1 MSYYYQKPSADF
13 VRSHH
18 ISNLERAFERVNQ
31 QTRDWNY
38 MCSLEEWNY
47 GRWYDGM
54 LNDARTLERVL
65 QNSEVTELTEK
76 ALVIIDSARRE
87 FIDPTEFKA
96 TVDKLREVLE

>member
-13 VRSHH
+13 IRSHH
-18 ISNLERAFERVNQ
+18 VSNLERAFERVNQ

-47 GRWYDGM
+47 GRWFDGM
-54 LNDARTLERVL
+54 LNDAGTLERWL
-65 QNSEVTELTEK
+65 KNPEITELTEK

-87 FIDPTEFKA
+87 FIDPTEFNA
-96 TVDKLREVLE
+96 VVSKLREVLA

>member
-1 MSYYYQKPSADF
+1 MSYYYQKPTPDF

-18 ISNLERAFERVNQ
+18 VSNLERAFERVNQ
-31 QTRDWNY
+31 QTRDWSY

-65 QNSEVTELTEK
+65 QKCEVTELTEK

-87 FIDPTEFKA
+87 FIDPAEFKV
-96 TVDKLREVLE
+96 TVDKLREVLK

>member
-1 MSYYYQKPSADF
+1 
-13 VRSHH
+13 
-18 ISNLERAFERVNQ
+18 
-31 QTRDWNY
+31 

-87 FIDPTEFKA
+87 FIDPAEFNVI
-96 TVDKLREVLE
+96 TSKLREVLE